1 MQELTQITQLMPG
14 HVIHQCELVESG
26 NCSTGT
32 HMYISN
38 RWWMDGIPPG
48 MLDEVVRGKTQ
59 VSSLRHRTLIET
71 FDRQAGGYRRDP
83 VRWAR
88 ERCDV
93 ELWSKQRQII
103 ESVRDHAQTAVHSC
117 HAVGKSFVAATT
129 VAWWLDVHP
138 VGEAFVVTT
147 APTDKQVK
155 AVLWREINRL
165 HTRAGLAGRTNLSE
179 WYIGKELVAF
189 GRKPADQDPTA
200 FQGIHARFVLLV
212 LDEACGIPKELWDAG
227 SSIVSNEHSRT
238 LAIGNPDDAFGEF
251 AANCRAGSQWNVIH
265 VGYRDTPNF
274 TDEHV
279 APIVRDSLISPRWV
293 EERKKKWGVGS
304 AIFTSKCDGQFPL
317 EGTNGVIP
325 YAWATACRILDLPES
340 IPIEAGIDVG
350 AGGDRTVIRER
361 RGLCAGR
368 EEVFIDADP
377 MRTVG
382 RLIEK
387 INEWGVTRVKVD
399 SIGIGWALTGRLR
412 ELSSVHNP
420 AGAQRGETT
429 HSAEVVGVNFGE
441 RPTEGWEHKFLN
453 KRAEVYWNV
462 GRERSRLKNWDLGV
476 LDDDVIAELTASM
489 YEIMDS
495 YGKIKIEPKD
505 KVIER
510 LGESPDRAEALLL
523 AFYDQ
528 HTPAMMTSLAD
539 RNLLRGNAGPEIGG
553 YRGRVTRESL
563 ISGAGE
569 MMGGPMGGRTW

>member
-1 MQELTQITQLMPG
+1 
-14 HVIHQCELVESG
+14 
-26 NCSTGT
+26 
-32 HMYISN
+32 
-38 RWWMDGIPPG
+38 MDGIPPG
-48 MLDEVVRGKTQ
+48 VLEEVVSGTTL
-59 VSSLRHRTLIET
+59 VSSLRQRTLLET

-88 ERCDV
+88 ERCGV
-93 ELWSKQRQII
+93 KLWSKQREII
-103 ESVRDHAQTAVHSC
+103 ASVRDHAQTAVHSC

-165 HTRAGLAGRTNLSE
+165 HTRAQLAGRTNLSE
-179 WYIGKELVAF
+179 WYVGKELVAF

-200 FQGIHARFVLLV
+200 FQGIHARYVLLV

-251 AANCRAGSQWNVIH
+251 AANCRASSGWNVIH

-274 TDEHV
+274 TEEHV
-279 APIVRDSLISPRWV
+279 EPIVRDSLISPRWV
-293 EERKKKWGVGS
+293 DERAKKWGVGS
-304 AIFTSKCDGQFPL
+304 AIFTSKCEGQFPL
-317 EGTNGVIP
+317 EGTSGVIP
-325 YAWATACRILDLPES
+325 YAWASACRILDLPES
-340 IPIEAGIDVG
+340 TPVEAGVDVG

-361 RGLCAGR
+361 RGLRAGR
-368 EEVFIDADP
+368 EEVFVDADP

-382 RLIEK
+382 RLVEK

-412 ELSSVHNP
+412 ELSSIHNP
-420 AGAQRGETT
+420 AGSLAGETT
-429 HSAEVVGVNFGE
+429 HRAEVVGVNFGE

-453 KRAEVYWNV
+453 KRAEVYWQV
-462 GRERSRLKNWDLGV
+462 GRERSRLRNWDLTDV
-476 LDDDVIAELTASM
+476 DDDTIAELTAST
-489 YEIMDS
+489 YEVMDS

-510 LGESPDRAEALLL
+510 LGASPDRGEALLL

-528 HTPAMMTSLAD
+528 HQPVQVRSLGD
-539 RNLLRGNAGPEIGG
+539 RDLLAGNTGPTVGVGSAYQRG
-553 YRGRVTRESL
+553 ESL
-563 ISGAGE
+563 L
-569 MMGGPMGGRTW
+569 GGPLAGRRW